1 MFMYEGF
8 EWDPAK
14 AKTNLQKHGV
24 SFEEAST
31 VFDDPNSITIDD
43 DAHSDEELRFV
54 TMGWS
59 DAGRL
64 VTVCHCDRKQRIRVI
79 NARPAEQYE
88 QRQYEQEN
96 TKK

>member
-1 MFMYEGF
+1 MYDGF

-14 AKTNLQKHGV
+14 AATNLKKHGV

-31 VFDDPNSITIDD
+31 VFDDPLSITIDD
-43 DAHSDEELRFV
+43 EEHSDDEQRFV
-54 TMGWS
+54 TMGRS

-64 VTVCHCDRKQRIRVI
+64 VTVCHCDRNQRIRII
-79 NARPAEQYE
+79 NARPAERYE

-96 TKK
+96 IKK

>member
-1 MFMYEGF
+1 MYDGF

-14 AKTNLQKHGV
+14 AATNLKKHGV

-31 VFDDPNSITIDD
+31 VFDDPLSITIDD
-43 DAHSDEELRFV
+43 DEHSDEEQRFV
-54 TMGWS
+54 TMGRS

-64 VTVCHCDRKQRIRVI
+64 VVVCHCDRKQRIRII
-79 NARPAEQYE
+79 NARPAERYE
-88 QRQYEQEN
+88 QRQYEEEN

>member
-1 MFMYEGF
+1 MYDGF

-14 AKTNLQKHGV
+14 AATNLKKHGV

-31 VFDDPNSITIDD
+31 VFDDPLSITIDD
-43 DAHSDEELRFV
+43 DEHSDEEQRFV
-54 TMGWS
+54 TMGQS

-64 VTVCHCDRKQRIRVI
+64 VVVCHCDRKQRIRII
-79 NARPAEQYE
+79 NARPAERYE